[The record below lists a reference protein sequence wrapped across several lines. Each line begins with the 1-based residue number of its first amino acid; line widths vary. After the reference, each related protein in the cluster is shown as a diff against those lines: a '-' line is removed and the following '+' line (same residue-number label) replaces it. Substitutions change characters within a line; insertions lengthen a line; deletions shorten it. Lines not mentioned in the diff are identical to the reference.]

1 MATTDFVVKNGLVVT
16 ENAVI
21 QEVTDSSSKDT
32 GALVVEGGVGIEKTL
47 YVGGDIFLDGGDL
60 TSTTSLAITSNT
72 INTVSLDSGTTGA
85 INIGTNANAKT
96 ITIGN
101 GTGATSLV
109 LNAGTGAVN
118 IGTNAVARTITI
130 GNTTGASALTLEA
143 GTGAINIGTGAAAK
157 AITIGNTTDS
167 TALTLNSG
175 TGAIDIGTSIAKTI
189 TIGNGTG
196 ATSLVLNAGTGPIN
210 IGTNAVAR
218 TITVGNSTGASALNL
233 NSGTGIITIDSVTG
247 AINIG
252 TSSNAKTITV
262 GNATGATS
270 LILNAG
276 TGGVISNVPISGFFR
291 VQASAAPTANLVQIN
306 NSSFANVTAGV
317 NALAVNYVGGS
328 AAVEA
333 SAMNIDLTPGGTT
346 GGTWSSLR
354 LTKTTTTAAGVTFN
368 VIKADT
374 ITAGDGTDNVLWVG
388 TGYDSILNYNGSTII
403 NGTAT
408 TITGSSTLTLNSV
421 TSSAITLDSGT
432 TGAVNVGTGAN
443 AKTIT
448 IGNTSGATS
457 LALNSG
463 TGGITVLTGS
473 TGILSL
479 DSGTTGAI
487 NIGTNANV
495 KTITIGNGTGA
506 TSLVLNAGTGAIN
519 IGTNAF
525 ARTITIGNITGAS
538 ALTLEA
544 GTGAINIGTGAV
556 AKTITLGNTTG
567 ATALTLNSGTG
578 AITIDSITGAV
589 NIGTSANAKTIT
601 IGNGTG
607 ATSLV
612 LNAGTGAIDIGANAV
627 ARTITVGNTTG
638 ASTLNLRSGTGGVSV
653 LTGTTGILSLD
664 SGTTGAID
672 IGTNANAKTI
682 TIGNGTGATSLVLN
696 AGTGAVNIGTNA
708 VARTITIGNSTG
720 ASALALNSGT
730 GNIVLTATTGSVQLV
745 ATGANTI
752 TATTNG
758 AERMRITSA
767 GAVVIGNGETSGTP
781 ANGVLQ
787 ATDGSGTNITGATL
801 TIQSGRGTG
810 TGAGGPI
817 VFSTAAASTTGS
829 TLNTALERM
838 RITPAGNVGINKNNP
853 ATALDVFGTVTATA
867 FAGPITGNASTATT
881 LETTRTLWGQNFNGS
896 ANVTGNL
903 TSVGNIT
910 GTAGIDMLTTTTG
923 ALTLDSGTTGAV
935 NIGTNANAKTIT
947 IGNVTGATGIVL
959 NSGTAGVRVPNQM
972 TVGGTVLPNV
982 GPVLTLGTL
991 VSGGTGYRN
1000 GTHTSIALTGGT
1012 GTGFLATVVV
1022 SGGIVTSITPTWGGQ
1037 RYTAANII
1045 TVPSGTGG
1053 TIAIPIGGA
1062 TGNGT
1067 TATLTF
1073 AALPVAPFEIGAR
1086 ITVAGITP
1094 IEYNVTDAIVTACTT
1109 TSVSYANA
1117 TTITSTV
1124 AGTVTQGTPL
1134 SNATIPVAT
1143 IQSAT
1148 LTINRYVSDAI
1159 GPRIRLE
1166 AEDTSVVVGQE
1177 LGAIVFASR
1186 DASARG
1192 SGDLGLIRGIGVDI
1206 SGGCEIEFWTSAN
1219 AAAPTLAAKIGSGN
1233 DFRLYNSAGT
1243 FYHSFSNNPAANYTL
1258 TLPDVTGT
1266 IALTSSNITGSAAT
1280 LTTTRTLW
1288 GQNFNGSA
1296 SVTGN
1301 LTSVGNITGTAGIEI
1316 LTTTTGALTLDSGT
1330 TGAVNIG
1337 TNANAKTITIGNGT
1351 GATSLVLNAG
1361 TGAIDIGTNAIARTI
1376 TIGNITGASALTLE
1390 AGTGAINIGT
1400 GAIAKT
1406 ITIGNTTG
1414 AASIV
1419 LNAGA
1424 SGSIKMNSLSDTA
1437 TAATHYY
1444 VETTDGNILPKTLAN
1459 TRTEI
1464 VTTAAVN
1471 TAAATTVG
1479 TVTSGTWNA
1488 TAITDTYLATIST
1501 AGKVSNSATTATNA
1515 NTANAIVA
1523 RDASGNFSA
1532 GTITAALTG
1541 AASSNVLKAGDTMTG
1556 KLILAGNDSFRLIES
1571 LNTSASSAVQFY
1583 VEHNLAGTSIGNARG
1598 PVTIAT
1604 ASNSNLT
1611 LAPNGTGFAIISNS
1625 TSLGGT
1631 LNNSVRVERKQG
1643 VTSNAFYNDFYLL
1656 RDAAGADWTTAR
1668 WHDAIGVD
1676 ASFLTPRT
1684 DTRVWYERDPQNRIH
1699 EWGTDAASALV
1710 LNASTTANAS
1720 SLVMNGTVALGTQ
1733 VNKATVTY
1741 TTNTARTY
1749 TLPDAGANAD
1759 FVMTAGNQTI
1769 AGNKTFSNDVTISS
1783 RILMANG
1790 TSPNTATMQFG
1801 DNTGWVFRIMT
1812 NVLGTPTQR
1821 YSFTDGGNF
1830 TATGEVTAYSDISL
1844 KDNIEVVADPLTK
1857 ILSIRGVTYT
1867 RKDLADKET
1876 RHMGVIAQEV
1886 EQYFP
1891 EVVHTTA
1898 EGIKTVNYGAM
1909 AGAFIESFKAQ
1920 QTQIDELRA
1929 MVQKLLD
1936 K

>member
-60 TSTTSLAITSNT
+60 TSTTSLTITSNT

-218 TITVGNSTGASALNL
+218 TITVGNSTGTSALNL

-276 TGGVISNVPISGFFR
+276 TGGVISNVPISGFFK
-291 VQASAAPTANLVQIN
+291 VQASAAPTTDMVQITN
-306 NSSFANVTAGV
+306 TGFANVTAGV
-317 NALAVNYVGGS
+317 NSLAVTYVGGA

-333 SAMNIDLTPGGTT
+333 SAMRIDLTPGATS
-346 GGTWSSLR
+346 GGIWSGLR
-354 LTKTTTTAAGVTFN
+354 LAQLATTATGVTVN

-374 ITAGDGTDNVLWVG
+374 ITAGAGTDNVLWVG

-448 IGNTSGATS
+448 IGNTSGTTS

-487 NIGTNANV
+487 NIGTNAN
-495 KTITIGNGTGA
+495 
-506 TSLVLNAGTGAIN
+506 
-519 IGTNAF
+519 
-525 ARTITIGNITGAS
+525 
-538 ALTLEA
+538 
-544 GTGAINIGTGAV
+544 
-556 AKTITLGNTTG
+556 
-567 ATALTLNSGTG
+567 
-578 AITIDSITGAV
+578 
-589 NIGTSANAKTIT
+589 AKTIT

-612 LNAGTGAIDIGANAV
+612 LNAGTGAIDIGTNAF
-627 ARTITVGNTTG
+627 ARTITIGNTTTT
-638 ASTLNLRSGTGGVSV
+638 STLNLRSGTGGVSV

-664 SGTTGAID
+664 SGTTGAVN

-696 AGTGAVNIGTNA
+696 AGTGAIDIGTNA
-708 VARTITIGNSTG
+708 VARTITVGNSTG

-758 AERMRITSA
+758 AERMRITSD
-767 GAVVIGNGETSGTP
+767 GNVGIGTNNPTTTLSVYNATTSIIMVSGDSGTAFIAARSSNDTTAPGVNFRKYRGTTATPLIINTGDSLGNSNYIGYDGSSLITAAQITGIAEAVAGTGNISGALTFLTRP
-781 ANGVLQ
+781 A
-787 ATDGSGTNITGATL
+787 GSGTSVT
-801 TIQSGRGTG
+801 
-810 TGAGGPI
+810 
-817 VFSTAAASTTGS
+817 
-829 TLNTALERM
+829 ERM
-838 RITPAGNVGINKNNP
+838 RITSAGNVGINKNNP

-867 FAGPITGNASTATT
+867 FSGPITGNASTATT

-959 NSGTAGVRVPNQM
+959 NSGTAGVRVPNIM
-972 TVGGTVLPNV
+972 TVGGTVSPSV

-991 VSGGTGYRN
+991 VGGGSGYRN
-1000 GTHTSIALTGGT
+1000 GTHTNIALTGGT
-1012 GTGFLATVVV
+1012 GTGFLATVEVV
-1022 SGGIVTSITPTWGGQ
+1022 GGIVTTITRTWGGQ
-1037 RYTAANII
+1037 RYTAADTL
-1045 TVPSGTGG
+1045 TVPAGTGG
-1053 TIAIPIGGA
+1053 TIAIAIGGA

-1094 IEYNVTDAIVTACTT
+1094 IEYNVTNAIVTACTT

-1186 DASARG
+1186 DASTQG
-1192 SGDLGLIRGIGVDI
+1192 SGDLGLIRGIGVGT

-1337 TNANAKTITIGNGT
+1337 TNANAKTITIGNAT

-1361 TGAIDIGTNAIARTI
+1361 TGAINIGTNAIARTI

-1414 AASIV
+1414 ATSLAF
-1419 LNAGA
+1419 NTGA
-1424 SGSIKMNSLSDTA
+1424 SG
-1437 TAATHYY
+1437 
-1444 VETTDGNILPKTLAN
+1444 
-1459 TRTEI
+1459 
-1464 VTTAAVN
+1464 
-1471 TAAATTVG
+1471 
-1479 TVTSGTWNA
+1479 
-1488 TAITDTYLATIST
+1488 TI
-1501 AGKVSNSATTATNA
+1501 
-1515 NTANAIVA
+1515 
-1523 RDASGNFSA
+1523 
-1532 GTITAALTG
+1532 
-1541 AASSNVLKAGDTMTG
+1541 TMTG
-1556 KLILAGNDSFRLIES
+1556 KLNTVGGDSARLIES
-1571 LNTSASSAVQFY
+1571 LNASASNAVQFY

-1598 PVTIAT
+1598 AVTIAT

-1611 LAPNGTGFAIISNS
+1611 LAPNGTGFTTIFNS

-1631 LNNSVRVERKQG
+1631 LNNSVRLERKQG
-1643 VTSNAFYNDFYLL
+1643 VTSNAFYNDVYLL

-1668 WHDAIGVD
+1668 LHDAIGVD

-1684 DTRVWYERDPQNRIH
+1684 DTRVWYERDPQNRVH

-1710 LNASTTANAS
+1710 LNASTTANSS

-1769 AGNKTFSNDVTISS
+1769 GGNKTFSNDVTISS

-1920 QTQIDELRA
+1920 QAQIDELRA